1 LHFAEAF
8 VDLFEAVADELE
20 GFAQAAVEG
29 GLELFVHRLLH
40 GDELVGYGA
49 AEALDFFAEAS
60 VFFAEALFGGSEEDD
75 EKNCDYGN
83 REGQGQIKHFVSAL
97 F

>member
-1 LHFAEAF
+1 

-20 GFAQAAVEG
+20 GFAQAPVEG
-29 GLELFVHRLLH
+29 GLEFLIDSLLH
-40 GDELVGYGA
+40 GDELVGYRA

-60 VFFAEALFGGSEEDD
+60 VFFAEALFGGSQEDD
-75 EKNCDYGN
+75 EENCDYGY
-83 REGQGQIKHFVSAL
+83 REGQGQVKHFVSAL